1 MATNINEINRKFRQT
16 VSDINQGQAKS
27 TVNFNMI
34 QNLANK
40 ADNVL
45 LKSVESSIKNVDR
58 NPNLATVDAEIKKLA
73 TIKDSTIFEET
84 DNYINTSIEDLKVT
98 RNYIQ
103 NRNTTL
109 DNIRNSVKSFSAK
122 DRDDVAAYTN
132 ITDMIFKAELD
143 GFLNTDQRKIELA
156 SLNQRRTMLDD
167 EADALL
173 LNDALVKI
181 ASATTPKQVASIA
194 GEYMIKAKDDT
205 GFQRLM
211 SFSDKLNRAANSA
224 NTESMKNVAKNKAD
238 RMSQFLNDLNPM
250 YTSMVKAD
258 QNYDTKVGTNNSLQL
273 IIGEQA
279 AFSDYG
285 SQAPANVHNWNVDGF
300 ANDLAKDLVAMAEIE
315 NFTDGDTKNIKAYA
329 KEHKNSLENIFDPNH
344 RMHMKTYVNML
355 MSSQD
360 PNYSKKNNAD
370 VTELNSITS
379 RYEILKQIY
388 NMGPQ
393 AYPDKFLVDGE
404 PIFGDGNPRTE
415 RSFSMDLYNTP
426 AESTSVSQQKV
437 VSNSPDRAMLP
448 VDFETSNLSDFLK
461 LDARFKDNVVANELP
476 PSKPDNP
483 LPGPQITMGDTVS
496 VDMSGS
502 DFMDFE
508 DMAPFDEPSFRDYE
522 DHLPLE
528 LSGKTYK
535 YYSGSLANDL
545 DEIRTIREV
554 VKEHQNRGDIRNA
567 QRAATRLAN
576 VEQRV
581 RNMIGKSIHP
591 DSGRILFNESQSY
604 QKSRSDYNE
613 GFEPG
618 ELEQL
623 LKSLSTVEKK

>member
-1 MATNINEINRKFRQT
+1 MATNINEINRRFRQT

-27 TVNFNMI
+27 TVNFSMI
-34 QNLANK
+34 ENLANK

-45 LKSVESSIKNVDR
+45 LKSVESSVKNVNR

-73 TIKDSTIFEET
+73 TIKDSTIFQET

-143 GFLNTDQRKIELA
+143 GYLNTDQRKIELA
-156 SLNQRRTMLDD
+156 SLNQRRSMLDD
-167 EADALL
+167 EADAVL
-173 LNDALVKI
+173 LNDALIKI

-194 GEYMIKAKDDT
+194 GEYMVKAKDDT

-224 NTESMKNVAKNKAD
+224 NTESMKNVARNASD
-238 RMSQFLNDLNPM
+238 RMVQFLNNLDPM
-250 YTSMVKAD
+250 YKAMVLAD
-258 QNYDTKVGTNNSLQL
+258 QNYETKPGTNNDLQL
-273 IIGEQA
+273 IIKNQP
-279 AFSDYG
+279 AFDDYG
-285 SQAPANVHNWNVDGF
+285 SKAPANVHNWNVDGF
-300 ANDLAKDLVAMAEIE
+300 ANDIAKDLVKMADIE
-315 NFTDGDTKNIKAYA
+315 NFTDKDSKNIKAYVA
-329 KEHKNSLENIFDPNH
+329 EHKNALENIFDPDH

-355 MSSQD
+355 SASQSPD
-360 PNYSKKNNAD
+360 NNAD
-370 VTELNSITS
+370 TTELNSITS

-404 PIFGDGNPRTE
+404 PIFGDGNPRTQ
-415 RSFSMDLYNTP
+415 RSFSMDLYSTS
-426 AESTSVSQQKV
+426 AESTNVSQQEV
-437 VSNSPDRAMLP
+437 VSDSSDRAMLP
-448 VDFETSNLSDFLK
+448 VDFESSNLSDFLK
-461 LDARFKDNVVANELP
+461 LDARFKDNIIANETP
-476 PSKPDNP
+476 PSRPDNS
-483 LPGPQITMGDTVS
+483 LPGPQINIADDVS
-496 VDMSGS
+496 VDMTGS
-502 DFMDFE
+502 DFNTFE
-508 DMAPFDEPSFRDYE
+508 DMPPFNEPPFIEYE

-528 LSGKTYK
+528 LSGKTYR
-535 YYSGSLANDL
+535 YFSGSLANDL
-545 DEIRTIREV
+545 DEIRTIRDV

-567 QRAATRLAN
+567 QRAATRLAS

-604 QKSRSDYNE
+604 QKARSNYNE